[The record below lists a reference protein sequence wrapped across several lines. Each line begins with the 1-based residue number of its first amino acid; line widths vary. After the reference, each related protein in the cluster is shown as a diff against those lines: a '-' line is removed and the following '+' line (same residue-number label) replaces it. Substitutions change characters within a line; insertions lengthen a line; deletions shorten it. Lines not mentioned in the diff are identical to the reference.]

1 MESLKEF
8 IYFNPATKEQ
18 IADPEV
24 KLSFDKNGRP
34 AWRNKKGQVAKNP
47 NLWVGAETKGEQ
59 DNLSKLPAS
68 NALSPNQ
75 VLTPGQVTNLKKAMK
90 DTEAS
95 AAAEKAFQDSQTIV
109 KNLTDSG
116 ALQKEVTKAV
126 VNTESI
132 PIFPDDI
139 PRISAAISK
148 ALKSATKSGL
158 FSDEYLSNEGEIVNT
173 GRAVSTTA
181 DTIVRTV
188 LDSYL
193 SLAKSSDGKDVLVY
207 TLLPE
212 EKPLQESGK
221 EKKRRLLHTREAAN
235 DLEREVTTD
244 APQANLSE
252 GQTDSPSGDPV
263 KIPVKEPLAQK
274 TESIAIPSQRKKD
287 LETALNSKVTE
298 ILSDVLE
305 TIKST
310 ATSVRFHCTYA
321 GKPLQTET
329 EKPKEESAPQ
339 EGTGKTGEDSA
350 PQEGTEKLEGDDASQ
365 VEVASEENKGSG
377 KTEEALH
384 SNDYYIFTRLVE
396 AEDDGK
402 TGTDGNTESNKGLKT
417 GEDPAKE
424 TDKEK
429 EKPKEEQSEAP
440 AFPTTEAL
448 KTFIEGLNRSGKSF
462 ETNLAVYTLSYTL
475 EDMDTDSLS
484 FNILVESKKATPKE
498 GFWESLGKKLKAHL
512 KKAGAQIADA
522 LGGGRGQMD

>member
-221 EKKRRLLHTREAAN
+221 KKKRRLLHTREAAN

-244 APQANLSE
+244 APQANPSE

-329 EKPKEESAPQ
+329 EKPKEE
-339 EGTGKTGEDSA
+339 SA

>member
-8 IYFNPATKEQ
+8 KYFDPATKEQ

-34 AWRNKKGQVAKNP
+34 AWRNKKGQVTKNP
-47 NLWVGAETKGEQ
+47 NFWVGAETKGEQ

-75 VLTPGQVTNLKKAMK
+75 VLTPGQITNLEKAMK
-90 DTEAS
+90 DKEAS

-158 FSDEYLSNEGEIVNT
+158 FSDEYLSSEGEIVST
-173 GRAVSTTA
+173 GRAVNTTA
-181 DTIVRTV
+181 DTVVRTV

-193 SLAKSSDGKDVLVY
+193 SLAKSSDGKDVLIY

-212 EKPLQESGK
+212 EKPLQESEK
-221 EKKRRLLHTREAAN
+221 KKKRRLLHTREATN
-235 DLEREVTTD
+235 DLKKEVTTD
-244 APQANLSE
+244 APQSNPSE
-252 GQTDSPSGDPV
+252 GQADPSLGDSA
-263 KIPVKEPLAQK
+263 KFPVKEPLAQK
-274 TESIAIPSQRKKD
+274 TESIVIPKQRKKD

-305 TIKST
+305 SFKST
-310 ATSVRFHCTYA
+310 ATSLRFRCVGVGEPSQAEAKEPEET
-321 GKPLQTET
+321 PNLQP
-329 EKPKEESAPQ
+329 EKPVQETKEPVQKA
-339 EGTGKTGEDSA
+339 K
-350 PQEGTEKLEGDDASQ
+350 
-365 VEVASEENKGSG
+365 
-377 KTEEALH
+377 EAVH

-396 AEDDGK
+396 AEEDEEVTTAED
-402 TGTDGNTESNKGLKT
+402 TESDKGVVS
-417 GEDPAKE
+417 ED
-424 TDKEK
+424 TDKEPVEKLAKDAAK
-429 EKPKEEQSEAP
+429 ENKKSGEVKEEAP
-440 AFPTTEAL
+440 VFPTTEAL
-448 KTFIEGLNRSGKSF
+448 KTFIAGLNKAGNPF
-462 ETNLAVYTLSYTL
+462 ETDLAVYSLTYTL
-475 EDMDTDSLS
+475 EDMDASSLS
-484 FNILVESKKATPKE
+484 FNILVESKKTTPKE
-498 GFWESLGKKLKAHL
+498 GFWESFGKALKAHL
-512 KKAGAQIADA
+512 KKTGAQIARD
-522 LGGGRGQMD
+522 LVGNRGHVN

>member
-75 VLTPGQVTNLKKAMK
+75 VLTPGQVANLKKAMK

-95 AAAEKAFQDSQTIV
+95 AAAEKAFQDSQAIV

-158 FSDEYLSNEGEIVNT
+158 FSDEYLSSEGEIVNT

-181 DTIVRTV
+181 DTVVRTV

-212 EKPLQESGK
+212 EKSLQESGK
-221 EKKRRLLHTREAAN
+221 KKKRRLLHTREAAN
-235 DLEREVTTD
+235 DLKKEVTTD
-244 APQANLSE
+244 APQANPSE
-252 GQTDSPSGDPV
+252 GQTDPPSGDPA
-263 KIPVKEPLAQK
+263 KFPVKDPLAQK
-274 TESIAIPSQRKKD
+274 TESIAIPKQRKKD

-298 ILSDVLE
+298 MLSDTLE
-305 TIKST
+305 SFKST
-310 ATSVRFHCTYA
+310 ATSVKFHCVGVGEPSQA
-321 GKPLQTET
+321 EAKE
-329 EKPKEESAPQ
+329 PKETSNLQPEEPVQ
-339 EGTGKTGEDSA
+339 ETKE
-350 PQEGTEKLEGDDASQ
+350 PVQ
-365 VEVASEENKGSG
+365 
-377 KTEEALH
+377 KTEEATH
-384 SNDYYIFTRLVE
+384 SNDYYIFTRLIE
-396 AEDDGK
+396 AEEGEE
-402 TGTDGNTESNKGLKT
+402 TTATEGDEPDEGAVSKDT
-417 GEDPAKE
+417 GEEPMEKPAKDIAKE
-424 TDKEK
+424 DKKSDKVE
-429 EKPKEEQSEAP
+429 EAP
-440 AFPTTEAL
+440 VFPTTEAL
-448 KTFIEGLNRSGKSF
+448 KTLIEGLNKAGSPF
-462 ETNLAVYTLSYTL
+462 ETDLAVYTLSYTL
-475 EDMDTDSLS
+475 EDVDNDSLS
-484 FNILVESKKATPKE
+484 FDILVESKKTTPKE
-498 GFWESLGKKLKAHL
+498 GFWESFGKALKAHL

>member
-139 PRISAAISK
+139 PRISAAMSK

-158 FSDEYLSNEGEIVNT
+158 FSDEYLSSEGEVVST

-181 DTIVRTV
+181 DAVVRTV

-221 EKKRRLLHTREAAN
+221 KKKFPRVRETASSLREENTTPDPAN
-235 DLEREVTTD
+235 TT
-244 APQANLSE
+244 PK
-252 GQTDSPSGDPV
+252 DSAKPLV
-263 KIPVKEPLAQK
+263 EEPPAQK
-274 TESIAIPSQRKKD
+274 PETIVVPKQRKKD

-329 EKPKEESAPQ
+329 EEPKEESAPQ
-339 EGTGKTGEDSA
+339 EGIGKTGEDSA

-402 TGTDGNTESNKGLKT
+402 TGTDGNTESNKGPKT

-512 KKAGAQIADA
+512 KKAGAQIADT
-522 LGGGRGQMD
+522 LGGGRGQME